1 MSFDKTNI
9 LYTGLSGNDSA
20 LQQLINSDKINFI
33 HFPTIEIGK
42 SELSISEKNKIKF
55 ADSYDY
61 IIFTSTN
68 AVKYFLQ
75 NYGGDYYTLTRKT
88 KIVAIGDKTAS
99 LLISKNID
107 VDLIPKSS
115 SSKSLNELLT
125 ENLVSTKSILIPCS
139 RLSKVDLSTSLESK
153 GAMVDFIVVY
163 ENLIPK
169 NISTDLMYNIL
180 KTNIDLYIFTSP
192 STFYNFISIVEITDS
207 PNYFANKLI
216 ASIGPVTTE
225 AIEKHNVK
233 VNIEPHEY
241 NLSSLTKEILEY
253 YKLN

>member
-1 MSFDKTNI
+1 MGKINI
-9 LYTGLSGNDSA
+9 LFTGLSGNDSA
-20 LQQLINSDKINFI
+20 LQPLINFDKINFI

-55 ADSYDY
+55 ADSYDF
-61 IIFTSTN
+61 IIFTSHN

-75 NYGGDYYTLTRKT
+75 NYGDDYFTLTRKT

-107 VDLIPKSS
+107 VDFIPKRSS
-115 SSKSLNELLT
+115 SRSLNELLT
-125 ENLVSTKSILIPCS
+125 EKMVSTKSVLIPCS
-139 RLSKVDLSTSLESK
+139 RLSKVDLSTSLEEK

-163 ENLIPK
+163 ENKIPK
-169 NISTDLMYNIL
+169 NISNDLKLSISKTD
-180 KTNIDLYIFTSP
+180 IDLYIFTSP
-192 STFYNFISIVEITDS
+192 STFYNFISIYEINDS
-207 PNYFANKLI
+207 PNYFANKTI
-216 ASIGPVTTE
+216 ASIGPVTTK

-233 VNIEPHEY
+233 VSIEPHEY
-241 NLSSLTKEILEY
+241 NLSSLTKSILEY